1 MGAGLQAVGA
11 ADYVEGAVAYVE
23 DYVEGAAA
31 FVCDEVCNEGAGP
44 IDGGAARVRAGTGGE
59 VAAEEEVAEEE
70 MAAAEEEVEAG
81 EEEVEA
87 GGEGVEAGEEGM
99 EG

>member
-44 IDGGAARVRAGTGGE
+44 IDGGAARVRLKRAGTGGE
-59 VAAEEEVAEEE
+59 VAAEEEAVAAEEAVAEEE
-70 MAAAEEEVEAG
+70 MAAA
-81 EEEVEA
+81 
-87 GGEGVEAGEEGM
+87 GGEGVEAGGEAM